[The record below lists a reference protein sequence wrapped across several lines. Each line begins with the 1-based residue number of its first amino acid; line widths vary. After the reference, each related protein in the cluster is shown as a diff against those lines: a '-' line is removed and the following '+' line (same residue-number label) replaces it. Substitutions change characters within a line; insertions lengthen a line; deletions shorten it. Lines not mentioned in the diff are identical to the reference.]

1 MSRFALT
8 LALAAGLLAMLAIAP
23 ASAQTI
29 DPHRV
34 WELKCAGCHGKHSRD
49 FAKENVR
56 KDGGKVLAT
65 KSGKPLDRLL
75 ERHRGT
81 RLSDG
86 EIDALVK
93 HFGAMLKTGWLY
105 ERKCIVCHERAVDLA
120 RLHLIER
127 EGRLEGR
134 YTGRDIASFLTDHGR
149 LAPAEIAT
157 VLAMLRRQLR
167 TEEH

>member
-1 MSRFALT
+1 MKKLGF
-8 LALAAGLLAMLAIAP
+8 LAIALVLSTVF
-23 ASAQTI
+23 ATANVI
-29 DPHRV
+29 D
-34 WELKCAGCHGKHSRD
+34 GKDDRD
-49 FAKENVR
+49 SLVVI
-56 KDGGKVLAT
+56 GPSLG
-65 KSGKPLDRLL
+65 
-75 ERHRGT
+75 
-81 RLSDG
+81 LSDG